1 MSKVTLQQIHSDLT
15 ELKQEVRSLRALMEE
30 ELEPADDVV
39 QEVRE
44 SRLRPQL
51 ERVQENVARHM
62 EGVVGVD
69 FSKIRVGDYRLF
81 VDSDRKED
89 ILVIRALR
97 HRRHA
102 YKP

>member
-1 MSKVTLQQIHSDLT
+1 MTTILWEPRARLA
-15 ELKQEVRSLRALMEE
+15 LRKLPKHVAKRIL
-30 ELEPADDVV
+30 AK
-39 QEVRE
+39 
-44 SRLRPQL
+44 L
-51 ERVQENVARHM
+51 ERVQENVARHL